1 MPRTKLKIYISAPEE
16 STLNSKILN
25 NIKKDFLIE
34 SRNRSAINI
43 SFAFAGI
50 TTLSVSLA
58 AGGSPFTPSV
68 NAIIFWI
75 ILFFSSMSGLAHI
88 FIREEEEK
96 TSLFLSLN
104 FSAEEIYLSKL
115 IFNIILFQTIS
126 IVVTVLYLF
135 FLQIFPVYLF
145 LFILTVLSGSIAI
158 ASVTTILGAM
168 VSKAGSGSS
177 LFTVISFPILLPVL
191 WTAISLTTVSID
203 GSGMQE
209 YRSIIFLLAFSG
221 VIVSVSYLTF
231 KFIWTEL

>member
-1 MPRTKLKIYISAPEE
+1 MNNR
-16 STLNSKILN
+16 ILN

-58 AGGSPFTPSV
+58 AGGVPFTPVVHS
-68 NAIIFWI
+68 IIFWI
-75 ILFFSSMSGLAHI
+75 ILFFSAMSGLAHI

-96 TSLFLSLN
+96 NSLFLSLYYTP
-104 FSAEEIYLSKL
+104 EEIYLSKL
-115 IFNIILFQTIS
+115 IFNIILFLSIS
-126 IVVTVLYLF
+126 VIVTVLYLF
-135 FLQIFPVYLF
+135 FLQVLPVYLF
-145 LFILTVLSGSIAI
+145 LFILTVVSGSIAI

-191 WTAISLTTVSID
+191 WTAISLTSVSID
-203 GSGMQE
+203 GTGIQE
-209 YRSIIFLLAFSG
+209 YRNILFLLAFSG
-221 VIVSVSYLTF
+221 VIVSVSYLSF

>member
-1 MPRTKLKIYISAPEE
+1 
-16 STLNSKILN
+16 LNSRILN
-25 NIKKDFLIE
+25 NLKKDFLIE
-34 SRNRSAINI
+34 FRNRSAVNI

-58 AGGSPFTPSV
+58 AGGIPFTPV
-68 NAIIFWI
+68 VHAIIFWI
-75 ILFFSSMSGLAHI
+75 ILFFSAMSGLAHI

-104 FSAEEIYLSKL
+104 YSPEEIYISKL
-115 IFNIILFQTIS
+115 IFNIVLFLSIS
-126 IVVTVLYLF
+126 IIVTALYLF
-135 FLQIFPVYLF
+135 FLQVFPVYLF
-145 LFILTVLSGSIAI
+145 LFCLTVLSGSFAI

-191 WTAISLTTVSID
+191 WTAISLTSVSID
-203 GSGMQE
+203 GIGVPE
-209 YRSIIFLLAFSG
+209 YRNIIFLLAFSG
-221 VIVSVSYLTF
+221 VIVSVSYLSF

>member
-1 MPRTKLKIYISAPEE
+1 MNNR
-16 STLNSKILN
+16 ILS

-58 AGGSPFTPSV
+58 AGGSSFSPAV

-75 ILFFSSMSGLAHI
+75 ILFFSAMSGLAHI

-96 TSLFLSLN
+96 TSLFLSLC
-104 FSAEEIYLSKL
+104 FSPEEIYLSKL
-115 IFNIILFQTIS
+115 IFNIIIFLIIS
-126 IVVTVLYLF
+126 AIVTVLYLF
-135 FLQIFPVYLF
+135 FLQIFPANIF
-145 LFILTVLSGSIAI
+145 FFILTVISGSIAI
-158 ASVTTILGAM
+158 ATVTTILGAI

-191 WTAISLTTVSID
+191 WTSINLTTVSID
-203 GSGMQE
+203 STVVPE
-209 YRSIIFLLAFSG
+209 YKSIVFLLAFSG

>member
-1 MPRTKLKIYISAPEE
+1 M
-16 STLNSKILN
+16 NSRILN

-34 SRNRSAINI
+34 FRNRSAVNI

-58 AGGSPFTPSV
+58 AGGIPFTPV
-68 NAIIFWI
+68 VHAIIFWI
-75 ILFFSSMSGLAHI
+75 ILFFSAMSGLAHI

-104 FSAEEIYLSKL
+104 YSPEEIYISKL
-115 IFNIILFQTIS
+115 IFNIVLFLSIS
-126 IVVTVLYLF
+126 LIVTALYLF
-135 FLQIFPVYLF
+135 FLQVFPVYLF
-145 LFILTVLSGSIAI
+145 LFILTVLSGSFAI

-191 WTAISLTTVSID
+191 WTAISLTSVSID
-203 GSGMQE
+203 GVGVPE
-209 YRSIIFLLAFSG
+209 YRNIIFLLAFSG
-221 VIVSVSYLTF
+221 VIVSVSYLSF

>member
-1 MPRTKLKIYISAPEE
+1 
-16 STLNSKILN
+16 LNNRILN

-58 AGGSPFTPSV
+58 AGGVPFTPV
-68 NAIIFWI
+68 IHAIIFWI
-75 ILFFSSMSGLAHI
+75 ILFFSAMSGLAHI

-96 TSLFLSLN
+96 NSLFLSLYYTP
-104 FSAEEIYLSKL
+104 EEIYLSKL
-115 IFNIILFQTIS
+115 IFNIILFLSIS
-126 IVVTVLYLF
+126 VIVTVLYLF
-135 FLQIFPVYLF
+135 FLQVLPVYLF
-145 LFILTVLSGSIAI
+145 LFILTVVAGSIAI

-191 WTAISLTTVSID
+191 WTAISLTSVSID
-203 GSGMQE
+203 GTGIQE
-209 YRSIIFLLAFSG
+209 YRNILFLLAFSG
-221 VIVSVSYLTF
+221 VIVSVSYLSF

>member
-1 MPRTKLKIYISAPEE
+1 MELLLDNRIIK
-16 STLNSKILN
+16 

-34 SRNRSAINI
+34 FRNRSAVNI

-58 AGGSPFTPSV
+58 AGGVPFSPV
-68 NAIIFWI
+68 VHAIIFWI
-75 ILFFSSMSGLAHI
+75 ILFFSAMSGLAHI

-96 TSLFLSLN
+96 NSLFLSLYYTP
-104 FSAEEIYLSKL
+104 EEIYISKL
-115 IFNIILFQTIS
+115 IFNILLFLSIS
-126 IVVTVLYLF
+126 VIVTALYLF
-135 FLQIFPVYLF
+135 FLQVFPVYLV
-145 LFILTVLSGSIAI
+145 LFILTVISGSIAI

-203 GSGMQE
+203 GVGVPE
-209 YRSIIFLLAFSG
+209 YRNIIFLLAFSG

>member
-1 MPRTKLKIYISAPEE
+1 
-16 STLNSKILN
+16 LNSRILN

-34 SRNRSAINI
+34 FRNRSAVNI
-43 SFAFAGI
+43 TFAFAGI

-58 AGGSPFTPSV
+58 AGGIPFTPV
-68 NAIIFWI
+68 VHAIIFWI
-75 ILFFSSMSGLAHI
+75 ILFFSAMSGLAHI

-104 FSAEEIYLSKL
+104 YSPEEIYISKL
-115 IFNIILFQTIS
+115 IFNIVLFLFIS
-126 IVVTVLYLF
+126 IIVTALYLF
-135 FLQIFPVYLF
+135 FLQVFPVYLF
-145 LFILTVLSGSIAI
+145 LFILTVLSGSFAI

-191 WTAISLTTVSID
+191 WTAISLTSVSID
-203 GSGMQE
+203 GVGVPE
-209 YRSIIFLLAFSG
+209 YRNIIFLLAFSG